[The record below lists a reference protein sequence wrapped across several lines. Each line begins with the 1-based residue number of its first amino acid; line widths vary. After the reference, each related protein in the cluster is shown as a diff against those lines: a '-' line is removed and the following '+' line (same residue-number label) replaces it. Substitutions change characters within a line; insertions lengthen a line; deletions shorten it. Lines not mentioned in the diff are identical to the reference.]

1 MLLAVPVALFF
12 LAMGVVALVTPARI
26 LRTFGVEVGT
36 PEGRTEVRAVYGGF
50 GIAIGAILFV
60 ATVAGDIRD
69 GVFLAVAIALLGM
82 AGGRVASSMM
92 GERAPL
98 WPTWFFFGLE
108 VVLAALLLAAL
119 VV

>member
-1 MLLAVPVALFF
+1 MLFAVPVALFF
-12 LAMGVVALVTPARI
+12 LAMGVVALATPARI

-50 GIAIGAILFV
+50 GVAVGVILVVAIAAD
-60 ATVAGDIRD
+60 DIRD

-82 AGGRVASSMM
+82 AGGRAASSAM
-92 GERAPL
+92 GERARL

-108 VVLAALLLAAL
+108 VVLAGLLLAAI